1 MLKII
6 KMNYNK
12 AHKRNCSALFGLV
25 SELVLLVSNILILKS
40 VPMTIHRYLMNRAR
54 TGSGLSDFIM
64 VGLSDRLSDIR
75 CLTFSCTICRVV

>member
-40 VPMTIHRYLMNRAR
+40 VSMTHSQICIMKYCIPTINYCHF
-54 TGSGLSDFIM
+54 GLENLCLDQTLKI
-64 VGLSDRLSDIR
+64 LSKKQATD
-75 CLTFSCTICRVV
+75 